1 MTLAI
6 AALEADR
13 NELLRIGTTLDE
25 SGWQAPSG
33 CPGWSVQD
41 LVSHMGA
48 LFWAVVDPSVLP
60 DTTGFGTEAAQEV
73 YVQARRSRRAAEVLD
88 DYAAV
93 SEKAIAALAGFA
105 DADFEVPLGDL
116 GTYPAAVLPSA
127 FCFDHYTHIRADLFA
142 PRGPLSG
149 PLPPADELRLQP
161 TLEWIEA
168 ALPQQNRSLVD
179 GLAGT
184 AEIVITGTAARVIR
198 LGSPDGP
205 ISARVS
211 SDADA
216 CVRWITQ
223 RASWED
229 VRALAEGDDAILAAI
244 RGLKV
249 F

>member
-1 MTLAI
+1 MNLPI
-6 AALEADR
+6 DALQADR
-13 NELLRIGTTLDE
+13 AELLRTCAPLDE
-25 SGWQAPSG
+25 SEWQSESG

-41 LVSHMGA
+41 LVNHMAA

-60 DTTGFGTEAAQEV
+60 DTTGLPTEAAQEV
-73 YVQARRSRRAAEVLD
+73 FVQARRSLRAAEVLD

-105 DADFEVPLGDL
+105 DADFELALGDF
-116 GTYPAAVLPSA
+116 GTYPARVLPLA

-149 PLPPADELRLQP
+149 PVPASDELRLHP
-161 TLEWIEA
+161 TLDWIEA

-179 GLAGT
+179 GLARP
-184 AEIVITGTAARVIR
+184 AEIVVTGTAARVIR
-198 LGSPDGP
+198 VGPPDGP
-205 ISARVS
+205 VSARVS

-229 VRALAEGDDAILAAI
+229 VGARAEGDDAILAGI